1 VHTFI
6 GGPPTETK
14 KIGVCQN
21 EHRPR
26 DREQKYVTA
35 IHRRKLVK
43 NCLGGAVE
51 CRRHSNEGAEERGV
65 KKITAQAVGGP

>member
-1 VHTFI
+1 MHTFI

-26 DREQKYVTA
+26 YRIQKYVTA

-43 NCLGGAVE
+43 NGGGE
-51 CRRHSNEGAEERGV
+51 CTRMETPKARTGV
-65 KKITAQAVGGP
+65 GSGEH